1 MTVIKTK
8 HFEME
13 MNSAE
18 DVDKLE
24 REIKEINRRK
34 REFLSELKQMQKIE
48 FAEKHAKEFERWLQN
63 KDQVFIDDN
72 GKIANNDDVIN
83 E

>member
-8 HFEME
+8 HFEMNMQTE
-13 MNSAE
+13 N

-24 REIKEINRRK
+24 REIKEINRKK
-34 REFLSELKQMQKIE
+34 REFISELEQMRKIE
-48 FAEKHAKEFERWLQN
+48 FAEKHAKEFEQWLQN
-63 KDQVFIDDN
+63 RDQVFINDD
-72 GKIANNDDVIN
+72 GKIANGDDTLA